1 MGKSG
6 WAKAVSCYVLLSGK
20 NRGRVLFFV
29 VFFLCAGTMGHR
41 NSHELEL
48 LPIEAV
54 CTVMGYTHA
63 VSQGCKTLSLILEDT
78 GVCVCKTEKDRDL

>member
-1 MGKSG
+1 
-6 WAKAVSCYVLLSGK
+6 
-20 NRGRVLFFV
+20 
-29 VFFLCAGTMGHR
+29 MGHR

-78 GVCVCKTEKDRDL
+78 GVCVSAGLELLGNNEPCRRSCALKGEVMAPVSAWATGERSR